1 MPDYYTP
8 DRTPWIIGVATAGL
22 AVAIALFATGW
33 LSPSSEAPPSGGRS
47 EPAIGGTGAPSPSS
61 PASPSP
67 PAGPLPD
74 DHDLVELFT
83 DPEEV
88 RAALGTALG
97 YAEALATFSPEETES
112 DYHDRLAVLSDAN
125 MASGLPSNT
134 LIGPIYEELEASGEA
149 TRGNARIISLQ
160 AGDGQMHFT
169 FLVTAI
175 SADDPEKRNE
185 IGRVYLMTDKYDDNW
200 YISGIDRFL
209 H

>member
-8 DRTPWIIGVATAGL
+8 DRTPWVIGVATVGL
-22 AVAIALFATGW
+22 VVAIALFATGW
-33 LSPSSEAPPSGGRS
+33 LSPSSEAPPSEGRS
-47 EPAIGGTGAPSPSS
+47 EPTIGGTGAPSPSS
-61 PASPSP
+61 PSP
-67 PAGPLPD
+67 PADPLPD
-74 DHDLVELFT
+74 DQDLVELFV

-88 RAALGTALG
+88 RAALGTSLG

-134 LIGPIYEELEASGEA
+134 LIGPIYEQLEASGEA

-175 SADDPEKRNE
+175 PIDDPEERIE
-185 IGRVYLMTDKYDDNW
+185 IGRVYLMTDSYNGNW